1 MKFLAKL
8 FGSKNDREIKRIR
21 KVVDRI
27 NSFEEKFS
35 VLPDED
41 LRLKTKEFQKNYE
54 KGLSLDQLLP
64 EAFAVVREAAKRT
77 LGLRHFDVQMIGGVV
92 LHEGRI
98 SEMRTGEG
106 KTLMATL
113 PTYLNAL
120 SGRGVHIVT
129 VNDYLANRDA
139 EWMAPIYQFLGMSVG
154 VISSGLS
161 PEEKI
166 KAYQADVTFGTN
178 NEFGFDYLRD
188 NMVLRLEDKLQRG
201 LNFAVID
208 EVDSILI
215 DEARTPLIISGTAED
230 SSALYQKINKL
241 ISTLALHSEEN
252 QGDFI
257 IDEKIRQIELTE
269 SGHCKIESLLESE
282 GLLQEGDS
290 LYNAINLSLLHHVQS
305 ALKAHHL
312 FSKDVEYIV
321 QDKQVVLIDEHT
333 GRTMLGRRLS
343 EGLHQAIEAKED
355 VVIQSESQTMAS
367 TTFQNYF
374 RLYDKLSGMTGT
386 ADTEAY
392 EFHQIYGLPVVVIPT
407 N

>member
-139 EWMAPIYQFLGMSVG
+139 EWMAPIYQFLGMGVG

-166 KAYQADVTFGTN
+166 KELQPGC
-178 NEFGFDYLRD
+178 YLW
-188 NMVLRLEDKLQRG
+188 
-201 LNFAVID
+201 
-208 EVDSILI
+208 
-215 DEARTPLIISGTAED
+215 
-230 SSALYQKINKL
+230 NK
-241 ISTLALHSEEN
+241 
-252 QGDFI
+252 
-257 IDEKIRQIELTE
+257 
-269 SGHCKIESLLESE
+269 
-282 GLLQEGDS
+282 
-290 LYNAINLSLLHHVQS
+290 
-305 ALKAHHL
+305 
-312 FSKDVEYIV
+312 
-321 QDKQVVLIDEHT
+321 
-333 GRTMLGRRLS
+333 
-343 EGLHQAIEAKED
+343 
-355 VVIQSESQTMAS
+355 
-367 TTFQNYF
+367 
-374 RLYDKLSGMTGT
+374 
-386 ADTEAY
+386 
-392 EFHQIYGLPVVVIPT
+392 
-407 N
+407 

>member
-41 LRLKTKEFQKNYE
+41 LRLKTKEFQENYE

-215 DEARTPLIISGTAED
+215 DEARTPLIISGAAED

-241 ISTLALHSEEN
+241 I
-252 QGDFI
+252 
-257 IDEKIRQIELTE
+257 
-269 SGHCKIESLLESE
+269 
-282 GLLQEGDS
+282 
-290 LYNAINLSLLHHVQS
+290 
-305 ALKAHHL
+305 
-312 FSKDVEYIV
+312 FS
-321 QDKQVVLIDEHT
+321 VL
-333 GRTMLGRRLS
+333 
-343 EGLHQAIEAKED
+343 
-355 VVIQSESQTMAS
+355 
-367 TTFQNYF
+367 
-374 RLYDKLSGMTGT
+374 
-386 ADTEAY
+386 
-392 EFHQIYGLPVVVIPT
+392 
-407 N
+407 